1 MKEQIVNAARKT
13 GAFLARKSPV
23 IALVTGAGLI
33 VAGTVMACKE
43 TAKAKEI
50 ISAAREDLEAIKAA
64 KEKGELPIYH
74 ENEDGEVVEETVEFD
89 EKQYKKTKAV
99 VYIRTGLKL
108 LWNYAPAIALH
119 TLGIAGIGVGFRI
132 ISKRLALAM
141 SGLSAMEESFHKY
154 RSRVVEELGEDADYR
169 YFHGI
174 ERVVNSEPELDRN
187 GMPKTTKT
195 GEVKMK
201 NTVIDEINPAKV
213 HNLSTVLYDLIN
225 FTSTYDN
232 SAECNASTIST
243 VEKFANDEL
252 HREGFIT
259 LARVLQ
265 KLGWNPDIGMP
276 KEALVIGWKY
286 DPTKAKY
293 ETRYV
298 PGDPRSGGIH
308 FGHNDPRNPGAMD
321 FMAGREASVW
331 LTFNVDGVIYDA
343 M

>member
-1 MKEQIVNAARKT
+1 MKEQIANAVRKT

-23 IALVTGAGLI
+23 IALVAGTGLI
-33 VAGTVMACKE
+33 IAGTVKACKE
-43 TAKAKEI
+43 TAKVKEI
-50 ISAAREDLEAIKAA
+50 ISAAREDLKALEAA
-64 KEKGELPIYH
+64 K
-74 ENEDGEVVEETVEFD
+74 EDGEVVIYHEDENGEVAEETVEFD
-89 EKQYKKTKAV
+89 EKKYKKAKAV

-108 LWNYAPAIALH
+108 LWNYAPAIALQ

-132 ISKRLALAM
+132 INKRLAIAM

-154 RSRVVEELGEDADYR
+154 RNRVVEELGEDADYR

-201 NTVIDEINPAKV
+201 NTAIDEINPAKV
-213 HNLSTVLYDLIN
+213 SSMSTVLYDCIN
-225 FTSTYDN
+225 FASTYEN
-232 SAECNASTIST
+232 SAECNAATISA
-243 VEKFANDEL
+243 VERFANEEL
-252 HREGFIT
+252 KREGFIT

-265 KLGWNPDIGMP
+265 KLGWNPDVGIP

-293 ETRYV
+293 ETKYV

-308 FGHNDPRNPGAMD
+308 FGYNDPRNPGAID
-321 FMAGREASVW
+321 FMTGREASVW
-331 LTFNVDGVIYDA
+331 LTFNVDGVIYDL